1 MVATSRRWWSGEA
14 AWGTLVSVTVLPQSR
29 PLTADDLATIPDD
42 GHRYELIDGTLIVTP
57 APSWRHQRAVARLMK
72 RLMDAADEGL
82 EVLAAP
88 FDVRLADDTVL
99 QPDVLVCLVTDLTQ
113 RNLPVAPLLAI
124 EVLSPSTRLV
134 DLNLKRARY
143 EAAGCSSYWVVD
155 PTAPSLTAWELRDE
169 AYVGVASVTGGE
181 LFTAAHPF
189 RVALAPRDL
198 VD

>member
-1 MVATSRRWWSGEA
+1 M
-14 AWGTLVSVTVLPQSR
+14 SVTVLPQSR
-29 PLTADDLATIPDD
+29 PLTADDLAAILDD

-57 APSWRHQRAVARLMK
+57 APSWRHQRAVARLLK
-72 RLMDAADEGL
+72 TLMDAVPDDGL

-99 QPDVLVCLVTDLTQ
+99 QPDVLVCHVTDLTQ

-143 EAAGCSSYWVVD
+143 EAAGSDSYWVVD
-155 PTAPSLTAWELRDE
+155 PTAPSITAWELRGGT
-169 AYVGVASVTGGE
+169 YVEVSSVTGGE
-181 LFTAAHPF
+181 VFTATHPF
-189 RVALAPRDL
+189 PVALAPRDL

>member
-1 MVATSRRWWSGEA
+1 
-14 AWGTLVSVTVLPQSR
+14 VTVLPQSR

-57 APSWRHQRAVARLMK
+57 APSWRHQRAVARLLK
-72 RLMDAADEGL
+72 ALMDAADEGC
-82 EVLAAP
+82 EVLTAP

-99 QPDVLVCLVTDLTQ
+99 QPDVLVCRVTDLTQ

-143 EAAGCSSYWVVD
+143 EAAGCPSYWVID
-155 PTAPSLTAWELRDE
+155 PEAPPAITAWELHDG
-169 AYVGVASVTGGE
+169 AYVEVASATAGE

-189 RVALAPRDL
+189 PITLTPQSL

>member
-1 MVATSRRWWSGEA
+1 
-14 AWGTLVSVTVLPQSR
+14 
-29 PLTADDLATIPDD
+29 
-42 GHRYELIDGTLIVTP
+42 
-57 APSWRHQRAVARLMK
+57 
-72 RLMDAADEGL
+72 MDAVTDDGL

-99 QPDVLVCLVTDLTQ
+99 QPDVLVCRVADLTQ

-143 EAAGCSSYWVVD
+143 EAAGCDSYWVVD
-155 PTAPSLTAWELRDE
+155 PTEPSITAWELRDG
-169 AYVGVASVTGGE
+169 AYVEVASVTGGE
-181 LFTAAHPF
+181 LFSAARPF
-189 RVALAPRDL
+189 SVALAPRDL

>member
-1 MVATSRRWWSGEA
+1 M
-14 AWGTLVSVTVLPQSR
+14 SVTVLPQSR
-29 PLTADDLATIPDD
+29 PLTADDIAAIPDD

-57 APSWRHQRAVARLMK
+57 APSWRHQRAVARLL
-72 RLMDAADEGL
+72 RTLMDAVPDDGL

-99 QPDVLVCLVTDLTQ
+99 QPDVLVCHVRDLTQ
-113 RNLPVAPLLAI
+113 RNLPAAPLLAI

-143 EAAGCSSYWVVD
+143 EAAGSDSYWVVD
-155 PTAPSLTAWELRDE
+155 PAAPSITAWELRGG
-169 AYVGVASVTGGE
+169 AYAEVSSVTGGE
-181 LFTAAHPF
+181 LFTATHPF
-189 RVALAPRDL
+189 PVALAPRDL